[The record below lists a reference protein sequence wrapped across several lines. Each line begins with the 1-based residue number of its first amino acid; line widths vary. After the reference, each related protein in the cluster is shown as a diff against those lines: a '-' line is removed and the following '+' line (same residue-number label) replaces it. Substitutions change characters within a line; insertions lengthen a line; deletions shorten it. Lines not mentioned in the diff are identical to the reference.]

1 MAEHFWW
8 GVVVILLSG
17 AANGAFPLPMKYVR
31 HWKWENTWLVF
42 SITALLVLPAILA
55 LGFIPDLGGVYRSV
69 PARALFYPIMFG
81 FLWGIAQTTF
91 GLGLKALGMALAFS
105 IVAGLG
111 ALVGSLVPLLLVNPA
126 GLLQPRGLLLF
137 VSIPIL
143 LLGLYLYAQAGRARD
158 REHATA
164 ARTPGASGMSFRAGL
179 AICIF
184 TGLVGPSWN
193 LGFALGGDVITKSL
207 EQGARAATASYAVW
221 PLVLTAGFLS
231 NLLYCVYLLVREKS
245 WRLFAAAGWP
255 RDAALGIT
263 MALLWLSGIV
273 FYGLGA
279 GLIGKYGTSVG
290 FALFVSA
297 QILSSN
303 TLGILAGEWRG
314 ATPPTR
320 RLLVLGVGIIVLSVI
335 VLSLGGLFKTS

>member
-1 MAEHFWW
+1 MTEHFWW
-8 GVVVILLSG
+8 GVAVILVSG
-17 AANGAFPLPMKYVR
+17 AANGAFPLPMKYAR
-31 HWKWENTWLVF
+31 QWKWENTWLVF
-42 SITALLVLPAILA
+42 SVTALLVLPAILA

-111 ALVGSLVPLLLVNPA
+111 ALVGSLAPLLLVNPA
-126 GLLQPRGLLLF
+126 DLLRPRGLLLF
-137 VSIPIL
+137 ASIPIL
-143 LLGLYLYAQAGRARD
+143 FVGLYLYAKAGRARD
-158 REHATA
+158 REHATVA
-164 ARTPGASGMSFRAGL
+164 PTGGASGMSFRAGL
-179 AICIF
+179 AICVF
-184 TGLVGPSWN
+184 TGVVGPSWN

-231 NLLYCVYLLVREKS
+231 NLLYCVYLLLREKS
-245 WRLFAAAGWP
+245 WRLFGAAGWA
-255 RDAALGIT
+255 REGALGVV

-279 GLIGKYGTSVG
+279 GLIGRYGTSVG

-303 TLGILAGEWRG
+303 TLGILSGEWRG